1 MHLELTGFRLLFC
14 LAAVIHN
21 ITPTD
26 MNVRGCVVVVIHNV
40 VGDGVGCR
48 TFGPAPGPILLYK
61 GNKGQRGNI
70 RAGHN
75 DLVRVGG
82 PDRLVEG
89 GQLLPDGG
97 RQRHGGSQAAL
108 LAESPLEMHPGPPVR
123 EVKLD
128 RQRAKGVVAGIRAVS
143 IVYEFLGP
151 LAKKFHIVDTAE
163 SVLDH
168 PHRLI
173 SISRRF
179 FSVGDRESLDGGGEG
194 NGHGIFV
201 SDLVWAQVRV
211 EEDRLLVGTLQRG
224 PEGPTCVHRFRKR
237 SGRGGARIPAG
248 GGQEGGVPHGEDRLL
263 QGRLDQFEK
272 TGPGVGEDFDVG
284 VAVVGDGHG
293 GNLRGHLGVIN
304 QKRFHIVQVDRG
316 GRRKCK
322 RGVVKAQIKDVV
334 RIVIGSRTLVGAG
347 AAPKAA
353 SPIKEIGDRAGGTY
367 CHRGHGD
374 GCNLGPP
381 ANLAK
386 GDRFSHDGGKET
398 GK

>member
-21 ITPTD
+21 ITPAD

-108 LAESPLEMHPGPPVR
+108 LAESPLEMHPGPPVW

-151 LAKKFHIVDTAE
+151 LAKKFHVVDTAE

-237 SGRGGARIPAG
+237 SGRGGRGFRPVAARKEGSPMGRTAFSRVASISLKRPVQASARTLTLGSQSSETAMAAICAAILELSIKSDFTLSKSIEG
-248 GGQEGGVPHGEDRLL
+248 GGGSVSGG
-263 QGRLDQFEK
+263 
-272 TGPGVGEDFDVG
+272 
-284 VAVVGDGHG
+284 
-293 GNLRGHLGVIN
+293 
-304 QKRFHIVQVDRG
+304 
-316 GRRKCK
+316 
-322 RGVVKAQIKDVV
+322 
-334 RIVIGSRTLVGAG
+334 
-347 AAPKAA
+347 
-353 SPIKEIGDRAGGTY
+353 
-367 CHRGHGD
+367 
-374 GCNLGPP
+374 
-381 ANLAK
+381 
-386 GDRFSHDGGKET
+386 
-398 GK
+398 